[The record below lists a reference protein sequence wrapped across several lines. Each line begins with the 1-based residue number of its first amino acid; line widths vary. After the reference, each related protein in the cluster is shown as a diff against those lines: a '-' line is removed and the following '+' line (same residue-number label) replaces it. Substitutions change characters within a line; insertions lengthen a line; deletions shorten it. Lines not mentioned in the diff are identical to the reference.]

1 MDSIPYKFTALLYAM
16 HDFPLRS
23 TLCLVYT
30 VVRSFF
36 CNLNIMRMALF

>member
-1 MDSIPYKFTALLYAM
+1 MDSTPYKFTALLYAM

-36 CNLNIMRMALF
+36 CNMNVMWMTFF